1 MLRGLLAVE
10 PRLRG
15 FAPPLCARLSG
26 CSWPARHGRRQ
37 AGAGV
42 PWRPLLPPP
51 PAPTI
56 PQRLALP
63 PLRPA
68 QQLQVVRLF
77 CAKSTPG
84 GAAGGSADE
93 QRRRRQQQGSERPGA
108 PTAAA
113 AADHGAALAQEGQE
127 EAKAPVQPMM
137 QSESETAEEEQ
148 KPSLS
153 TRMKALWARY
163 GYVAIGT
170 YIGVYWATLAGLF
183 YGYDSQ
189 LLVPLEMLNDPA
201 AASDKLATAMGMLRL
216 PDSSIEWV
224 RSEPRAGTFAIAWAT
239 AKFTEPVRA
248 LVTIWAVPKIA
259 RILGL
264 APALEKG
271 HRKRQLQKAGAFVKS
286 RTGGGA
292 KSKQ

>member
-15 FAPPLCARLSG
+15 FTPPLCARLSG
-26 CSWPARHGRRQ
+26 CSLPARHGRRQ

-42 PWRPLLPPP
+42 PWRTLLPPP

-68 QQLQVVRLF
+68 QQLQVARLF
-77 CAKSTPG
+77 CAKSTSG
-84 GAAGGSADE
+84 GAAGGGADE
-93 QRRRRQQQGSERPGA
+93 QRRRQQQQGSERPGA
-108 PTAAA
+108 PAAA
-113 AADHGAALAQEGQE
+113 AAAAEQVEP
-127 EAKAPVQPMM
+127 KQPM
-137 QSESETAEEEQ
+137 QSEDTEEEQ

-153 TRMKALWARY
+153 TRMKSLWKRY